1 MPEVESRIGANSV
14 DEILAEFDR
23 LKDHFED
30 VNEATKQ
37 LIETILK
44 EEGIIIHSV
53 QARVKSRDKL
63 KSKYCKSD
71 RDYKCLS
78 DISDIVGL
86 RIITFYSDKLDQIV
100 EIIGREFDQCGPLE
114 DKRIGKPDTFGYSA
128 IHMDCGYLPG
138 RLNNAEYRRFADAR
152 FEIQITTILGHAW
165 AEMHHPWYDEL
176 NSPTEEIRRFHRLAA
191 VLELAEQEFLEIRKK
206 KDDRERIAS
215 VRVAA
220 KAPEIPITVESLQA
234 FIEQK
239 EIVAKTDD
247 ELSKILG
254 RTVSNIA
261 TKDQLSHLARI
272 VISAGIETTQDL
284 EGKLTDAAPAVAEYV
299 RLCMPVWIKAQGQ
312 LSDTFTKGFSI
323 FHLSNLLV
331 GRFGEERYRSFL
343 ESISRT
349 AAPFLDVSK
358 QVAIA
363 GKVAEKYHI
372 LHD

>member
-1 MPEVESRIGANSV
+1 MPVVESRVDAKSV
-14 DEILAEFDR
+14 TEVLAEFDR
-23 LKDHFED
+23 RKEYL
-30 VNEATKQ
+30 EALSKATEQ
-37 LIETILK
+37 LIETILN
-44 EEGIIIHSV
+44 EEQITIHSV
-53 QARVKSRDKL
+53 QARVKKRK
-63 KSKYCKSD
+63 KVESKYCNHEK
-71 RDYKCLS
+71 DYKCLDDMS
-78 DISDIVGL
+78 DLVGL
-86 RIITFYSDKLDQIV
+86 RIITYYSDKIDQIA
-100 EIIGREFDQCGPLE
+100 EIINREFELLGPMD
-114 DKRIGKPDTFGYSA
+114 DKRKGKLDSFGYSA
-128 IHMDCGYLPG
+128 IHMDCKYSQG
-138 RLNNAEYRRFADAR
+138 RIENTEYRRFAGMC
-152 FEIQITTILGHAW
+152 FEIQITTVLGHAW
-165 AEMHHPWYDEL
+165 AEMHHGWYDAR
-176 NSPTEEIRRFHRLAA
+176 NSPSEEERRFYRLAA

-206 KDDRERIAS
+206 KDQRELIAS

-220 KAPEIPITVESLQA
+220 KAPEIPITIESLQA

-261 TKDQLSHLARI
+261 TQDQLSHLARI

-284 EGKLTDAAPAVAEYV
+284 EGKLTEAAPAVAEYV

-312 LSDTFTKGFSI
+312 ISDTFTKGFSI
-323 FHLSNLLV
+323 FHLTNLLV
-331 GRFGEERYRSFL
+331 GAFGEERYRSFL

-349 AAPFLDVSK
+349 AHPFLDVSK